1 MVRRRGSTL
10 AELLVVMFVF
20 SLLMVLIL
28 GFYIEGSKVSARQD
42 MYSASYRRVLQVLD
56 RVQTLLAY
64 ARVYD
69 VQGDQVVFSQL
80 AESDPLDA
88 FGRPDWLAPSTLVAV
103 RDPASRTLQLVLRD
117 GTATRLLLQLE
128 AGDLVTFAWGG
139 SNQGSLSV
147 TAVSTPPIDPQ
158 RRQGEGVAHTLQVTR
173 LILLENDGR
182 Y

>member
-10 AELLVVMFVF
+10 AEMLVVMFVF

-64 ARVYD
+64 ARVYE

-80 AESDPLDA
+80 SDTAPLDA
-88 FGRPDWLAPSTLVAV
+88 FGRPNWLAPSTLVV
-103 RDPASRTLQLVLRD
+103 ERNPGSKRLQLLLRE
-117 GTATRLLLQLE
+117 GTTTRLLLQLDP
-128 AGDLVTFAWGG
+128 GDQVSFSWGG
-139 SNQGSLSV
+139 SGQGSVSV
-147 TAVSTPPIDPQ
+147 TAASTPPIEPT
-158 RRQGEGVAHTLQVTR
+158 RRQGQGVAHALQVTR
-173 LILLENDGR
+173 LVLLENDGQ